1 MEKATLT
8 FNGVTFD
15 FIQRTVNSVY
25 MDSSYN
31 PIESQVL
38 DIYINGERVKTSEF
52 KTDLPGTIE
61 ECLELIQYFEL

>member
-8 FNGVTFD
+8 FNGTTFD
-15 FIQRTVNSVY
+15 FIQRTLNNVF
-25 MDSSYN
+25 MDSNYN
-31 PIESQVL
+31 PIEHIVL

-52 KTDLPGTIE
+52 KTDLPNTIE

>member
-25 MDSSYN
+25 MDSNYN

-52 KTDLPGTIE
+52 KTDLPCTIE
-61 ECLELIQYFEL
+61 ECLELIQHFEL

>member
-25 MDSSYN
+25 MDSNYN
-31 PIESQVL
+31 PIESIVL
-38 DIYINGERVKTSEF
+38 DIYINGDRVKTSEF

-61 ECLELIQYFEL
+61 ECLELIQHFEL

>member
-15 FIQRTVNSVY
+15 FIQRTVNNVY
-25 MDSSYN
+25 MDSNYN
-31 PIESQVL
+31 SIESQVL
-38 DIYINGERVKTSEF
+38 DIYINGERVRVSDVKTH
-52 KTDLPGTIE
+52 LPNTIE